1 MLLAD
6 NASMRVA
13 CRAKREGRRIVGGE
27 PSRQEYSPFVAIMSI
42 GQIDYVPQSFSGM
55 ALALNSLIMR
65 RGGNRCSRGGAT
77 LFGLIP
83 RALEQLRLR

>member
-1 MLLAD
+1 
-6 NASMRVA
+6 MR
-13 CRAKREGRRIVGGE
+13 GE
-27 PSRQEYSPFVAIMSI
+27 PSRQEYSRIVAIMSI
-42 GQIDYVPQSFSGM
+42 GQIDYSRPGGSGI
-55 ALALNSLIMR
+55 ALTLNSFIMR